1 MSRLVEVRVP
11 DMGSF
16 SDVAVI
22 DVLVKPGENIER
34 EASLVTLETEKAT
47 MDVPSD
53 VSGVVEKIHVQKG
66 GKVSAGAVVATV
78 RVEGEGADAGASASQ
93 APEGGSASPSAAAA
107 SNGASAGGAEAAPSA
122 KPSAPSG
129 APSASTG
136 SAQPTA
142 ASSGPS
148 TASSSSAGEAG
159 GAAQP
164 TLSLIPGGRTDL
176 DPID

>member
-22 DVLVKPGENIER
+22 DVLVKPGESIER

-53 VSGVVEKIHVQKG
+53 VSSVVEKVHVQKG

-78 RVEGEGADAGASASQ
+78 RVDGEAAGDSAPAGAATATS
-93 APEGGSASPSAAAA
+93 
-107 SNGASAGGAEAAPSA
+107 SNGAAAGGVE
-122 KPSAPSG
+122 APSG
-129 APSASTG
+129 ALS
-136 SAQPTA
+136 
-142 ASSGPS
+142 ASSG
-148 TASSSSAGEAG
+148 TAQPVAASHSSSTTTSS
-159 GAAQP
+159 QP
-164 TLSLIPGGRTDL
+164 
-176 DPID
+176 